1 MAFGF
6 NSFASAAFS
15 DLGTQQFNVEV
26 NVTGQELQH
35 VLESFV
41 GVEAGGNISIP
52 VFEGPISIVLQ
63 NVFVE
68 ADGQV
73 EVIGQEITS
82 VLGNE
87 IIVSDGNVSLT
98 GFGLTVEENSVGIEA
113 SGNISIPVFEN
124 PMSINLGNT
133 NEIGTGEVFP
143 TGEELTF
150 TLNSI
155 AIETIVDVNVT
166 GIEALMALN
175 GVTFKIDSTVT
186 LNGLSMTNSLGSLN
200 NSYGWNIIDTGT
212 SVVYTLIAA

>member
-41 GVEAGGNISIP
+41 GVEASGNISVP
-52 VFEGPISIVLQ
+52 VFEGPINIQLE

-150 TLNSI
+150 VLNSI